1 MLLSIAALGCRVVT
15 GAPITLGAAGPWK
28 QDYGVMN
35 RRGIELALTEI
46 NARAER
52 RARPIRVLFRDDQG
66 DGIRASAIA
75 QEFVANAQVVAVI
88 GHVNSGAMVSAA
100 RVYDGGRLPAVAT
113 TASSPTL
120 TGASPWT
127 FRVISSDSMNGLEIA
142 RFAMR
147 LGRRRA
153 AVLYENNP
161 YGRGLT
167 DSFQRGF
174 KGEII
179 SADPIAEGPRQDF
192 EPYVTYF
199 KRQAPEIVFVAGTG
213 ESGTAFL
220 REARRQGL
228 SADLVGADGWSVLT
242 TDTADAEGVFVGAP
256 FSAEDSRPEAKRFV
270 RNFEARYGLTPDGN
284 AALAYDATMV
294 IAEAVQRAGADRG
307 RVRDFLAGLGG
318 RGGFKGAT
326 GVIRFN
332 GDGDPIGK
340 SIVMTRIRHGALIV
354 ENGR

>member
-1 MLLSIAALGCRVVT
+1 
-15 GAPITLGAAGPWK
+15 
-28 QDYGVMN
+28 
-35 RRGIELALTEI
+35 
-46 NARAER
+46 
-52 RARPIRVLFRDDQG
+52 
-66 DGIRASAIA
+66 
-75 QEFVANAQVVAVI
+75 
-88 GHVNSGAMVSAA
+88 
-100 RVYDGGRLPAVAT
+100 
-113 TASSPTL
+113 
-120 TGASPWT
+120 
-127 FRVISSDSMNGLEIA
+127 MNGLEIA

-153 AVLYENNP
+153 AVLYENNA

-199 KRQAPEIVFVAGTG
+199 KRQTPELIFVAGTG
-213 ESGTAFL
+213 ESGVAFL

-242 TDTADAEGVFVGAP
+242 SDTANAEGVFVGAP
-256 FSAEDSRPEAKRFV
+256 FSAEDSRPEARRFV
-270 RNFEARYGLTPDGN
+270 RSFETRYGTTPDGN

-307 RVRDFLAGLGG
+307 HVRDFLAGLAG

-332 GDGDPIGK
+332 DDGDPIGK
-340 SIVMTRIRHGALIV
+340 SIVMTRIRRGALVV